1 VAEERTND
9 ASLMY
14 GRMVGNLQQQL
25 HQQAQ
30 AASAANAANAARV
43 QKEQEKVQS
52 MVALEQHH
60 HHQRLVHLTTRVREV
75 FMIHVGGTRCVTSS
89 TDNIMKIQAR
99 ITLTVEFIRAVFF
112 YFYCMW
118 KYNDEYD
125 QD

>member
-1 VAEERTND
+1 MIKTNVFFDLTFRLRLSFHCLKEHVAEERSND

-30 AASAANAANAARV
+30 MASAANAANATRV

-60 HHQRLVHLTTRVREV
+60 HHQRLVHLTTRALHRVHQDALR
-75 FMIHVGGTRCVTSS
+75 
-89 TDNIMKIQAR
+89 QAWHR
-99 ITLTVEFIRAVFF
+99 WQRAAARRRWFR
-112 YFYCMW
+112 
-118 KYNDEYD
+118 
-125 QD
+125 